1 MYVIY
6 YSPLKVFIINVIK
19 ILILN
24 CLKYT
29 KSSWTSV
36 VPVYSKL
43 QCTETVTYFCKSKLI
58 LTLQVRT
65 CERSSMKTVMKQPA
79 VGHKSIRETFS
90 CTYHCALQGAWWIIP
105 PPPIILY
112 YYIVANCFI
121 LIFFFDTT
129 IYYFIIIYLFCYFIF
144 AFCFLI
150 SVFTSCYH
158 FNYEICY
165 INNLY
170 YWNKYPSFL

>member
-58 LTLQVRT
+58 PTLQVRT

-105 PPPIILY
+105 PPPPLYCTIILLQAVSY
-112 YYIVANCFI
+112 WFSSLTLLSII
-121 LIFFFDTT
+121 LLLFT
-129 IYYFIIIYLFCYFIF
+129 YFAILFLLFASWFLFLLHAIILTMKF
-144 AFCFLI
+144 AI
-150 SVFTSCYH
+150 
-158 FNYEICY
+158 
-165 INNLY
+165 
-170 YWNKYPSFL
+170 